1 MNEIS
6 SLPSLTDLLSQ
17 NPNLRPSSLEDFA
30 SSNEMGSGIGDA
42 LRTAD
47 PAATSPAMAIP
58 GASTVSAPDAAG
70 TRFTG
75 APAADR
81 VTAPGFAQMFERF
94 VKGVD
99 VKKKVAAHEVQDLI
113 LGKSDNIH
121 EAMVK
126 VQEAGVAF
134 NLMIQ
139 VRNKLV
145 ESYKE
150 LMRMRV

>member
-1 MNEIS
+1 MNEIA
-6 SLPSLTDLLSQ
+6 SLPSLTELLNQ
-17 NPNLRPSSLEDFA
+17 NPNLRPASLEQFGASNGIGAEMGQNLQAAQPAA
-30 SSNEMGSGIGDA
+30 SSA
-42 LRTAD
+42 VL
-47 PAATSPAMAIP
+47 P
-58 GASTVSAPDAAG
+58 GQSTVAAPSVG
-70 TRFTG
+70 GIG
-75 APAADR
+75 APAVDR
-81 VTAPGFAQMFERF
+81 VTAPGFAQMFEQF

-99 VKKKVAAHEVQDLI
+99 HKKKVAKNEVQDLI

-150 LMRMRV
+150 LLRMRV

>member
-6 SLPSLTDLLSQ
+6 SLPSLADLLNQ
-17 NPNLRPSSLEDFA
+17 NPNMRPSSLEDFA
-30 SSNEMGSGIGDA
+30 SNNEIGANMGGG
-42 LRTAD
+42 LRVAEPSVAD
-47 PAATSPAMAIP
+47 PTVRAP
-58 GASTVSAPDAAG
+58 GVPTVQG
-70 TRFTG
+70 
-75 APAADR
+75 PAADR
-81 VTAPGFAQMFERF
+81 VTAPGFAQMFESF

-99 VKKKVAAHEVQDLI
+99 HKKKVAKNEVQDLI

-126 VQEAGVAF
+126 VQEAGVSF

-145 ESYKE
+145 DSYKE